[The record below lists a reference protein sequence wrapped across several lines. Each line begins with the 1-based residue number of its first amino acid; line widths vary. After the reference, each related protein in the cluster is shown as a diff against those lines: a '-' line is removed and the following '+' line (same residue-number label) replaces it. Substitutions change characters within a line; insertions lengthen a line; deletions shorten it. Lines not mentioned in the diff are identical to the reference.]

1 MRADWRD
8 VLDILVDP
16 EDCSPLVVSTAGDAL
31 ISESGHRYEFVRGQ
45 PVLLPPNGVTMGG
58 WAFPPIAVVDED
70 RPKPTQRLRPLARRL
85 KALFAPVSNRDQA
98 GEALRRELTA
108 LADAATPRVLVVGG
122 ATVGQGADWLV
133 GDSSW
138 TTVTFDIY
146 PTDDTSLVAD
156 AHRIPL
162 ADGSVDVVWVQ
173 AVLEH
178 VYRPDVVVA
187 EIRRVMKPGG
197 VVYAETP
204 FLQPVHE
211 GAFDFTRFTVA
222 GHTMLFGGFEPMMN
236 GPIGGPGAMLNL
248 AVRGLVAGLTRS
260 DFLARVAYSL
270 TLPFRVVDRA
280 VPVATRR
287 DFCIGAFLLA
297 RKCAD
302 DESQP
307 LDPIALYRSGV
318 G

>member
-1 MRADWRD
+1 M
-8 VLDILVDP
+8 
-16 EDCSPLVVSTAGDAL
+16 
-31 ISESGHRYEFVRGQ
+31 
-45 PVLLPPNGVTMGG
+45 
-58 WAFPPIAVVDED
+58 
-70 RPKPTQRLRPLARRL
+70 
-85 KALFAPVSNRDQA
+85 
-98 GEALRRELTA
+98 
-108 LADAATPRVLVVGG
+108 VGG

-133 GDSSW
+133 GDSLW

-146 PTDDTSLVAD
+146 PTDNTSLVAD

-187 EIRRVMKPGG
+187 EIRRVMKTGG

-211 GAFDFTRFTVA
+211 GAFDFSRFTVA
-222 GHTMLFGGFEPMMN
+222 GHTMLFGGFEPIMS

-260 DFLARVAYSL
+260 DFLARVAYAS

-280 VPVATRR
+280 VPAATCR
-287 DFCIGAFLLA
+287 DFCIGAYLLA
-297 RKCAD
+297 RKCAG
-302 DESQP
+302 DEPSP
-307 LDPIALYRSGV
+307 LDPLALYRSGIE
-318 G
+318 